1 MSSSVS
7 PPFLLT
13 FSFSFFILLF
23 TKWRTWSI
31 VDIPIFLLGIVFF
44 GATDLPNPL
53 NPQWNNSSLPNIK
66 PKPKTVSWVWS
77 PVLPTCLRVWLFYF
91 PHPTKAE
98 QVEKEEERLQKKPVL
113 FLKSTNTPRKKSLGN
128 IREKSTQ
135 RNVYRIWL
143 HWCLP
148 HGWSRRSTHE
158 CS

>member
-1 MSSSVS
+1 MSLFFSAFLKRIILENTSSFCSRIDVEFCQS
-7 PPFLLT
+7 AIFLT

-31 VDIPIFLLGIVFF
+31 VDIPIFLLGIPFF

-98 QVEKEEERLQKKPVL
+98 EVEEKKKDQKEPVL
-113 FLKSTNTPRKKSLGN
+113 YLKSTNTPRKKIFG
-128 IREKSTQ
+128 Q
-135 RNVYRIWL
+135 Y
-143 HWCLP
+143 
-148 HGWSRRSTHE
+148 
-158 CS
+158 